1 MSKTSSP
8 ARADLTRFENLADLA
23 RLPWFDIHA
32 GRLVVSDR
40 SVGPVL
46 DAHTHIA
53 LAYLLPMRV
62 DLYRASEQTEH
73 YLPAC
78 CPIDFEVYQNKNFT
92 PDALQDLKRDLTLGS
107 LSRGGMRASH
117 TVPNLVREM
126 DELGIAHSVLLPID
140 LPYISHNAAH
150 ALSAARHE
158 AKLLSFGSVHP
169 IVDRVGLRL
178 DEQAQ
183 DGARG
188 VKMHPAVQLMAPNH
202 PRALALYRQC
212 GERNLPVLLHCGP
225 VGIELE
231 SGRRRSQVA
240 LYEQAIAEQPK
251 TRFVLGHA
259 GALQMDA
266 ALDLACRYPNVWLE
280 LSGQSLA
287 NVRTILAKA
296 DPERILYGSDWP
308 FYHQAIGIAKILL
321 ATEDNPD
328 LRRKVLFSNAAALL
342 GLPH

>member
-1 MSKTSSP
+1 M
-8 ARADLTRFENLADLA
+8 L
-23 RLPWFDIHA
+23 
-32 GRLVVSDR
+32 SDR
-40 SVGPVL
+40 SVGPII
-46 DAHTHIA
+46 DAHSHIA

-62 DLYRASEQTEH
+62 DLQRASEHTEH

-92 PDALQDLKRDLTLGS
+92 AEALHALKRDLTLGS
-107 LSRGGMRASH
+107 LRRGGMRATH

-126 DELGIAHSVLLPID
+126 DELGIVHSVLLPID
-140 LPYISHNAAH
+140 LPYISRNAEHALGAAH
-150 ALSAARHE
+150 RQPR
-158 AKLLSFGSVHP
+158 LLSFGSVHP
-169 IVDRVGLRL
+169 IVDRVGVRL
-178 DEQAQ
+178 DEQAHG
-183 DGARG
+183 GARG

-240 LYEQAIAEQPK
+240 LYEQAIAEQPR

-259 GALQMDA
+259 GALQMQN

-287 NVRTILAKA
+287 NVRIILEHA
-296 DPERILYGSDWP
+296 DPDRILYGSDWP
-308 FYHQAIGIAKILL
+308 FYHQALGIAKLL
-321 ATEDNPD
+321 IATEDRPA
-328 LRRKVLFSNAAALL
+328 LRSKVLYRNAQTLL
-342 GLPH
+342 GLPQ

>member
-1 MSKTSSP
+1 V
-8 ARADLTRFENLADLA
+8 DD
-23 RLPWFDIHA
+23 
-32 GRLVVSDR
+32 GRLVLADR
-40 SVGPVL
+40 TVGPII

-62 DLYRASEQTEH
+62 DLYRGSEHTEH

-78 CPIDFEVYQNKNFT
+78 CPIDFEVYQNRNFT
-92 PDALQDLKRDLTLGS
+92 PAALQDLKRDLTLGS
-107 LSRGGMRASH
+107 LKRGGMRATH

-126 DELGIAHSVLLPID
+126 DELGVAHSVLLPID
-140 LPYISHNAAH
+140 LPYISRNAAH
-150 ALSAARHE
+150 ALDAARRE
-158 AKLLSFGSVHP
+158 PRLLTFGSVHP
-169 IVDRVGLRL
+169 IVDRVGERL
-178 DEQAQ
+178 DDQAHG
-183 DGARG
+183 GARG

-212 GERNLPVLLHCGP
+212 GDRDLPVLLHCGP

-240 LYEQAIAEQPK
+240 LYEQAIAEQPR

-259 GALQMDA
+259 GALQMEA

-287 NVRTILAKA
+287 NVRTILQRANP
-296 DPERILYGSDWP
+296 DRILYGSDWP
-308 FYHQAIGIAKILL
+308 FYHQAIGIAKLL
-321 ATEDNPD
+321 IATDDQPD
-328 LRRKVLFSNAAALL
+328 LRGKVLYRNAAALL
-342 GLPH
+342 GLPA